1 MLVTLLPSSLRVAT
15 SPTAPDPRFS
25 RYGGEEKIKAADK
38 KQAVCYCNGISK
50 LLQLDYPNTP
60 FRVVPGFVN
69 VYLGVGTTNVDK
81 GASRSTK
88 CEYGVR
94 MNENIAD
101 IDADSIS

>member
-1 MLVTLLPSSLRVAT
+1 MLPSSLRVAT

-25 RYGGEEKIKAADK
+25 RYGGEDKIKAADK